1 MNQVP
6 VLRLLG
12 RALRHRWPV
21 VLAVWVPAIVLGVGL
36 VELRDDPHVAV
47 AVVGVGPETPETTN
61 ADAVRFA
68 LGRYAVAV
76 TSEQVLG
83 EIAAETGTGVRALED
98 AVDIAVSPDVANLT
112 VEATMS
118 TSAEALQVAQAVAD
132 AAVGLSEDDASASAV
147 VLSAARV
154 QQPGLLASPL
164 VLEGVIVLGALL
176 LAVGIAYALELTR
189 PRIRTGGDAAEAIGG
204 PLIGNLPVLTG
215 SWPRPSVVAPDE
227 EILTCARSL
236 RSGWMATVGAVPPG
250 PVLVVGTEPGAG
262 ASTVAFLLAKTLT
275 GRGEATLVLDL
286 DLDEA
291 GLTRRMGQPRKRVL
305 IDVLTGKAEL
315 GEAIH
320 QEGEVAVLG
329 AAPIRGGDDLVDRR
343 LPALLQCADD
353 RWDVV
358 LCDTTPLDA
367 GESSEVV
374 APHTASA
381 VVVVSL
387 GSSRESAE
395 RTRAR
400 LERFGLPVRGVVL
413 NRAGRDEAEAPGL
426 TGKGGLRV

>member
-6 VLRLLG
+6 VLRVLG
-12 RALRHRWPV
+12 RALRYRWPV
-21 VLAVWVPAIVLGVGL
+21 AFAVLVPAIVLGVGS

-68 LGRYAVAV
+68 LGRFAVAV
-76 TSEQVLG
+76 TSERVLG
-83 EIAAETGTGVRALED
+83 EVATETGADVQTLEG
-98 AVDIAVSPDVANLT
+98 AVDISVSQDAGSLT
-112 VEATMS
+112 VEATMPS
-118 TSAEALQVAQAVAD
+118 TEEALRVAQAVAD
-132 AAVGLSEDDASASAV
+132 ATVGLSEDDASASAS

-154 QQPGLLASPL
+154 QEPGLLASPR
-164 VLEGVIVLGALL
+164 VLELVIVLGALL
-176 LAVGIAYALELTR
+176 LAVGVAYALELTR
-189 PRIRTGGDAAEAIGG
+189 PRIRTGGDAAEAVGG

-215 SWPRPSVVAPDE
+215 SWPRPSVVAPDD
-227 EILTCARSL
+227 EILTSARSL

-262 ASTVAFLLAKTLT
+262 ATTVTFLLAKTLT
-275 GRGEATLVLDL
+275 GRGESTLVLDL

-291 GLTRRMGQPRKRVL
+291 GLTTRMGPPHGPVL
-305 IDVLTGKAEL
+305 IDVLTGRTEL
-315 GEAIH
+315 AQAVH
-320 QEGEVAVLG
+320 REGDVAVLR
-329 AAPIRGGDDLVDRR
+329 ATPLRDGDDLVDRR
-343 LPALLQCADD
+343 LPGLLERATG

-381 VVVVSL
+381 VVVVPL
-387 GSSRESAE
+387 GSSRETVE
-395 RTRAR
+395 RTKAR
-400 LERFGLPVRGVVL
+400 LARFGLPVRGVVL

-426 TGKGGLRV
+426 FGRGGLRG